1 MPEQNALSTMFN
13 HIDIDLPELSRETID
28 GVRYYTVPTHEG
40 PLKLVSVTSITS
52 HFNRETFAK
61 WRKRVGE
68 DEANKITKKATSR
81 GTDMH
86 ILVENFLRNQ
96 EMPPGSVQ
104 PLSEFLYLLAK
115 DDLKRINNIYAL
127 ERSLYSQ
134 YLGIAGTVDCIAEFD
149 GELSII
155 DFKTS
160 KKPKPR
166 EWIENYFV
174 QCCAYACMLHELT
187 GLSVKKFVIIMSCE
201 NGEVEVYEEYNKEK
215 YIRLL
220 AKYIKKFV
228 EDKLA

>member
-1 MPEQNALSTMFN
+1 MPFN
-13 HIDIDLPELSRETID
+13 FINVDVNEVDVDPVSED
-28 GVRYYTVPTHEG
+28 GVRFYPIPGADKYYP
-40 PLKLVSVTSITS
+40 SVTSITS
-52 HFNRETFAK
+52 FKNAQFFAE
-61 WRKRVGE
+61 WRKRIGE
-68 DEANKITKKATSR
+68 TEANRITARATQR
-81 GTDMH
+81 GTAFHALSEDYFNGV
-86 ILVENFLRNQ
+86 LDVDKYLANN
-96 EMPPGSVQ
+96 
-104 PLSEFLYLLAK
+104 PLSVRMFQSARATL
-115 DDLKRINNIYAL
+115 DRINNIHCL
-127 ERSLYSQ
+127 ETFLYSH
-134 YLGIAGTVDCIAEFD
+134 YLGLAGRVDCIAEFD

>member
-1 MPEQNALSTMFN
+1 MFK
-13 HIDIDLPELSRETID
+13 HVDIDLPELTRETID
-28 GVRYYTVPTHEG
+28 GVRFYNVPDNDEL
-40 PLKLVSVTSITS
+40 LKLVSITSVTS

-86 ILVENFLRNQ
+86 TLVENFLRNE
-96 EMPPGSVQ
+96 EMPSGSVQ
-104 PLSEFLYLLAK
+104 PLSEFLYLIAK

-127 ERSLYSQ
+127 EKSLYSK

-166 EWIENYFV
+166 DWIENYFV

-201 NGEVEVYEEYNKEK
+201 NGEVEVYEEYDKEK
-215 YIRLL
+215 YIKLL
-220 AKYIKKFV
+220 VKYIKKFV
-228 EDKLA
+228 EDKLS